1 MAYNL
6 CNDAASH
13 QRHNIAEPQPTN
25 HNRQNAPHRT
35 DSACHQSFPR
45 RLPLLLRFQSD
56 NNVCHAPK
64 AQIRRLEQSDCK
76 LQSPRPKR
84 GVSVVIEG
92 ETCADTGSDPA
103 ALYPDNADVS
113 VVGVFSSLQTAQR
126 VALSRMKAKG
136 ISVRELIGGDWTV
149 LIDDSGCGGLTSPC
163 GSWSVSIERH
173 TIDHCEA
180 DSDATESD

>member
-1 MAYNL
+1 MSSSPPKRKSG
-6 CNDAASH
+6 AS
-13 QRHNIAEPQPTN
+13 RNPIA
-25 HNRQNAPHRT
+25 
-35 DSACHQSFPR
+35 
-45 RLPLLLRFQSD
+45 
-56 NNVCHAPK
+56 
-64 AQIRRLEQSDCK
+64 K

-84 GVSVVIEG
+84 GVWVVMEG
-92 ETCADTGSDPA
+92 ETCADTGSDPTA
-103 ALYPDNADVS
+103 HYPDNADVS
-113 VVGVFSSLQTAQR
+113 IVGVFSSLQTAQR

-180 DSDATESD
+180 DSDATESE